1 MQNTDSTPAPSP
13 RLRRRLAST
22 LLAVCVFTGII
33 VGTARPAHAATW
45 VTGCFVMSD
54 GYLPTNPYRVELWT
68 WVDGLGWQVHNSGR
82 LNANG
87 CISLH
92 TRLGYYYNTSI
103 LVVNDHNFGG
113 LFWGWSGIYAE
124 LGPNPAGVGWGVIQY
139 FGQ

>member
-1 MQNTDSTPAPSP
+1 MQNTGSNPPSH
-13 RLRRRLAST
+13 RLRRYLAST
-22 LLAVCVFTGII
+22 LLAVCVFAGII
-33 VGTARPAHAATW
+33 AGTAQPAHAATW

-54 GYLPTNPYRVELWT
+54 GHVPANPYRVELWT
-68 WVDGLGWQVHNSGR
+68 WVDGIGWQVHNYGR

-103 LVVNDHNFGG
+103 LVVNDVNFGG
-113 LFWGWSGIYAE
+113 LFWGWSRIYAD
-124 LGPNPAGVGWGVIQY
+124 LGPYPSGVGWGVIDH